1 MKTKLLTIKE
11 FAEAAGVSTQ
21 AIYKR
26 LATDLRPYLQQ
37 VESRKML
44 DSKALNDVFKVDSL
58 QPVANELQT
67 TIQILQAEIQ
77 AKNAQIEA
85 LQLQNSQLTTA
96 LENTTASLQA
106 AQALHAATMQQ
117 QALPEAKEE
126 KEPEAPPPRARGL
139 FSWFRK

>member
-44 DSKALNDVFKVDSL
+44 DNKALKEVFNIESCK
-58 QPVANELQT
+58 PVANDLQPIIQSLQEELK
-67 TIQILQAEIQ
+67 

-96 LENTTASLQA
+96 LENTTASLKA

-117 QALPEAKEE
+117 QALPEPKEE
-126 KEPEAPPPRARGL
+126 KEPEAPRARGL
-139 FSWFRK
+139 FSWFKK